1 MACFSSYKQHNKQQS
16 TRKGQVIS
24 MSYICQLL
32 LGLSWIQSR
41 QVSSTRLTLIEE
53 HVEQT
58 TINPVEGQTTINPI
72 RGRIFLLHSF
82 GGSTLSKAKWK
93 LYLYNVYIYNVV
105 DLLLYFLSML
115 LFKTSNTTNNNQPGR
130 GKLLQWSI
138 IAISY
143 WAWTE
148 FILDKSLRL

>member
-1 MACFSSYKQHNKQQS
+1 MACFFSNKQHNKQQS
-16 TRKGQVIS
+16 TLKGQVTS
-24 MSYICQLL
+24 MIYLCLIVLVL
-32 LGLSWIQSR
+32 RWIHSR
-41 QVSSTRLTLIEE
+41 HVSSTRLTL
-53 HVEQT
+53 HRRACRTNNNQ
-58 TINPVEGQTTINPI
+58 PS
-72 RGRIFLLHSF
+72 RGPDNKQPDQGKNLSLHSF

-93 LYLYNVYIYNVV
+93 LYLYNVYIYNVL

-115 LFKTSNTTNNNQPGR
+115 LFKTSNTTNNNQPWR

-148 FILDKSLRL
+148 FFLDKSLRL